1 MRRSN
6 LNALGFDTLRL
17 EGSLFVADYLEK
29 AAAGLAS
36 GQTASDYRVPRGLR
50 LNDEYGRAF
59 QIAQA
64 IWNQYEAAPSR
75 LESSVVELFRDAL
88 GYSPIEKVAPVAV
101 GERRF
106 PIGHLALGKIP
117 LVIGSPGSDLDASE
131 TRFSVEG
138 SGSRRKSPFQM
149 AQEYL
154 NACAAGASSGASS
167 GASCQAPRWA
177 IVTNGERIRLLRA
190 SPAMARPSYLE
201 FDLGTIMREKR
212 FPEFTMLWRLLHASR
227 AGTDKDDSVWDLW
240 RLEGE
245 NQGTRVREG
254 LKAGVTQA
262 LLSLGSGFLRY
273 EGTGNAALRAALDSG
288 TLGREAYFQELLR
301 LIYRFLFVFTIEERG
316 LIHAHPG
323 DDARAASHELYERGY
338 SLRRLRDKA
347 LRRSG
352 YDRHGDLW
360 EGVVILFRSL
370 GKGEEALD
378 LPALGGLF
386 APDQCPHIDACGLS
400 NYDLLCAMES
410 LRWAVAGNARTL
422 VDYKN
427 MDSEELGSV
436 YESLL
441 ELVPVVDLAAR
452 TFGFIGLGGEEG
464 STAGNARKTSGSYY
478 TPDCLV
484 QELIKSTLEPVI
496 EARLGAS
503 PAATGLSA
511 PSPRHLERAPDGSGL
526 SASIPGPE
534 ETARRILS
542 ITVIDPSCGSGHF
555 LLAAGRKLAE
565 ALALARSEDG
575 SVLEADYRH
584 ALREVVAHCLYGVD
598 LNPLAVELARM
609 SLWLEG
615 YEPGRPLSFID
626 HHIRCGNSLVG
637 VLDLDMLK
645 AGIPDGAYVALSG
658 DEAAVVKRY
667 KKRNADEKKSSGQG
681 QLFEDPIQSAEA
693 GIVALKWRLENIPD
707 NDLEAIGRKR
717 AAFEALLA
725 SPEYQR
731 VKLASDIY
739 TAAFFCD
746 KREGLPIPTTADVSL
761 AASGH
766 AESSASRGVNALA
779 RTIAE
784 RTRFFHWRLE
794 FPEVFAKG
802 GFDCVLGNP
811 PWERIKLQEEEF
823 FATRHTGIAHAKN
836 KAEREKLIASLSNG
850 TLYDQALYAE
860 FLRARK
866 AAEAASVFA
875 HIKGEERGRYPL
887 TGVGDVNTYALF
899 AETILGLTRSE
910 GRAGFIVPSGIATDD
925 STKAFFAH
933 ITSKGKLVS
942 LFDFENR
949 EGLFPDVDSRMKFCL
964 LTLGAASMA
973 SLAFFLTNTSQLAD
987 ERRRFCLRSD
997 EFALLNPNTLTCPV
1011 FRSAK
1016 DAEITAKIYR
1026 RVPVLMREGGS
1037 GEIEE
1042 ESYTGGLPSPG
1053 HSLLPHHNPWGI
1065 SFQAMFHM
1073 ANDSNL
1079 FHSSPAPDRLR
1090 LYEAK
1095 MIHQFDHRWA
1105 TYEGGGSRE
1114 IGNREIGESKGT
1126 GDLPPPDSSLLPPGS
1141 SLPPGCRDVTEAEKA
1156 DPAFTVRPRYWV
1168 DRREVLARIARAPR
1182 GLIKAWLA
1190 KDASGL
1196 REELSLCIE
1205 DAELLA
1211 LSGKKYAEAEELFS
1225 AVEAVLEARSPRWL
1239 MGWRDITNAT
1249 NERTVIAS
1257 VLPRVGVGNKV
1268 PLMLLGK
1275 HIESTEAT
1283 LLLADL
1289 NSIPHDYVA
1298 RQKMGGTTLNYFIYK
1313 QLPILPPPHYS
1324 LSDFLFI
1331 VPRVLELTYTAWDME
1346 GWAQDVWAASD
1357 ESIRAAIRQR
1367 AEEATVAL
1375 RGSRSEGTDTRRTA
1389 SGLPPFRFDPERR
1402 ARIRAE
1408 LDARY
1413 ARLYGLTR
1421 DELRYILDPAEA
1433 MGEDYPSETF
1443 RVLKEKEMAFYGEYR
1458 TGRLVLEAWDREE
1471 TK

>member
-1 MRRSN
+1 MRRTN

-29 AAAGLAS
+29 AATGLAS
-36 GQTASDYRVPRGLR
+36 GQNAADYRVPRGLR

-64 IWNQYEAAPSR
+64 IWSQNEVAPSR

-88 GYSPIEKVAPVAV
+88 GYSPIDKVAPVAV

-106 PIGHLALGKIP
+106 PIGHLALEKVP

-131 TRFSVEG
+131 ARFSVEG
-138 SGSRRKSPFQM
+138 SGSRKKSPFQM

-154 NACAAGASSGASS
+154 NARAGASGDSS
-167 GASCQAPRWA
+167 GLPGQAPLWA

-227 AGTDKDDSVWDLW
+227 AGVGDGGTVWEAW
-240 RLEGE
+240 RQEGE

-273 EGTGNAALRAALDSG
+273 EGPGNAALRAALDDGS
-288 TLGREAYFQELLR
+288 LGREAYFQELLR

-323 DDARAASHELYERGY
+323 DDTRAASHELYERGY

-360 EGVVILFRSL
+360 EGVGVLFRAL
-370 GKGEEALD
+370 GTGEPVLD

-386 APDQCPHIDACGLS
+386 ASDQCRSIDACGLS

-410 LRWAVAGNARTL
+410 LRWAISGNARTV

-452 TFGFIGLGGEEG
+452 SFGFIGVGGEEG

-478 TPDCLV
+478 TPDSLV
-484 QELIKSTLEPVI
+484 QELIKSALEPVI
-496 EARLGAS
+496 EARLRGE
-503 PAATGLSA
+503 AATA
-511 PSPRHLERAPDGSGL
+511 KNEA
-526 SASIPGPE
+526 A
-534 ETARRILS
+534 ILG

-565 ALALARSEDG
+565 TLALVRSEDG

-584 ALREVVAHCLYGVD
+584 ALREVIAHCLYGVD
-598 LNPLAVELARM
+598 LNPMAVELART

-626 HHIRCGNSLVG
+626 HHVRCGNSLVG
-637 VLDLDMLK
+637 VLDFDTLK
-645 AGIPDGAYVALSG
+645 VGIPDGAYAALSG
-658 DEAAVVKRY
+658 DDAAAVKRY
-667 KKRNADEKKSSGQG
+667 KKRNADEKKAAGQG
-681 QLFEDPIQSAEA
+681 QLFENPIQSAEA
-693 GIVALKWRLENIPD
+693 GIVALKWRLDTIPD
-707 NDLEAIGRKR
+707 DDLEAVGRKR

-725 SPEYQR
+725 SPEYRR

-746 KREGLPIPTTADVSL
+746 KRDGSLNGAPIPTTADVSL

-766 AESSASRGVNALA
+766 DESPGSRGVNALS
-779 RTIAE
+779 RLIAE
-784 RTRFFHWRLE
+784 RNRFFHWRLE

-811 PWERIKLQEEEF
+811 PWEVSQLGEEEF
-823 FATRHTGIAHAKN
+823 FTSRSSHVATLSGDRRKQAIA
-836 KAEREKLIASLSNG
+836 KLETDDPILWRDYCETKRVYEATN
-850 TLYDQALYAE
+850 T
-860 FLRARK
+860 FLRESSR
-866 AAEAASVFA
+866 F
-875 HIKGEERGRYPL
+875 PL
-887 TGVGDVNTYALF
+887 TAKGKLNTYALF
-899 AETILGLTRSE
+899 AETILNLTRTE

-925 STKAFFAH
+925 STKAYFAY

-942 LFDFENR
+942 LFDFENS
-949 EGLFPDVDSRMKFCL
+949 EAIFPSVHRSYKFCL
-964 LTLGAASMA
+964 LTIGAASMA
-973 SLAFFLTNTSQLAD
+973 ALAFFLTNTSQLGD
-987 ERRRFCLRSD
+987 ERKRFSLRSD

-1011 FRSAK
+1011 FRSAR
-1016 DAEITAKIYR
+1016 DAEITAKLYR
-1026 RVPVLMREGGS
+1026 RVPVLIEEAKREGD
-1037 GEIEE
+1037 
-1042 ESYTGGLPSPG
+1042 TDK
-1053 HSLLPHHNPWGI
+1053 NPWGI
-1065 SFQAMFHM
+1065 SFKQGLFNMTS
-1073 ANDSNL
+1073 DSGL
-1079 FHSSPAPDRLR
+1079 FHTSPDPDRLP

-1105 TYEGGGSRE
+1105 TYATEGSGAGRSGAADE
-1114 IGNREIGESKGT
+1114 A
-1126 GDLPPPDSSLLPPGS
+1126 DS
-1141 SLPPGCRDVTEAEKA
+1141 CRDVTDAEKA

-1168 DRREVLARIARAPR
+1168 DRRQVLARITRAPR
-1182 GLIKAWLA
+1182 SLIKAWLA
-1190 KDASGL
+1190 RDVADL
-1196 REELSLCIE
+1196 REELSLCME
-1205 DAELLA
+1205 DEELCA
-1211 LSGKKYAEAEELFS
+1211 VGGKKYAEPEEFFI

-1239 MGWRDITNAT
+1239 MGWRDICRAT
-1249 NERTVIAS
+1249 DERTVIAS
-1257 VLPRVGVGNKV
+1257 VVPRVATGD
-1268 PLMLLGK
+1268 
-1275 HIESTEAT
+1275 T
-1283 LLLADL
+1283 LLLMFPTVSDTTLCACL
-1289 NSIPHDYVA
+1289 VAEQNSLIHDYIA
-1298 RQKMGGTTLNYFIYK
+1298 RQKIGGTHLKYHYKK
-1313 QLPILPPPHYS
+1313 QLPNLPPSTYS
-1324 LSDFLFI
+1324 RDDLLFI
-1331 VPRVLELTYTAWDME
+1331 VPRVLELTYTARDME
-1346 GWAQDVWAASD
+1346 AWFHDVRAAAN
-1357 ESIRAAIRQR
+1357 EATRAAIRQR
-1367 AEEATVAL
+1367 AEDAGAWERRESA
-1375 RGSRSEGTDTRRTA
+1375 EGGGDD
-1389 SGLPPFRFDPERR
+1389 LPPFPYNPERR

-1421 DELRYILDPAEA
+1421 DELRYILDPADA

-1443 RVLKEKEMAFYGEYR
+1443 RVLKNKELAEYGEYR

-1471 TK
+1471 AR

>member
-1 MRRSN
+1 MRRTN
-6 LNALGFDTLRL
+6 LNAQGFDTLRL

-36 GQTASDYRVPRGLR
+36 GQSAVDYRVPRGLR

-64 IWNQYEAAPSR
+64 IWSQYEAAPPK

-88 GYSPIEKVAPVAV
+88 GYSPIDKVAPVAV

-106 PIGHLALGKIP
+106 PIGHLALGKVP
-117 LVIGSPGSDLDASE
+117 LVIGSPGSDLDGSE
-131 TRFSVEG
+131 ARFSVEG
-138 SGSRRKSPFQM
+138 SGSRKKSPFQM

-154 NACAAGASSGASS
+154 NARSGASGDSS
-167 GASCQAPRWA
+167 GTPGQAPLWA

-212 FPEFTMLWRLLHASR
+212 FPEFAMLWRILHASR
-227 AGTDKDDSVWDLW
+227 AGVSDGGTVWEAW
-240 RLEGE
+240 RQEGE

-262 LLSLGSGFLRY
+262 LLSLGSGFLRH
-273 EGTGNAALRAALDSG
+273 EGPGNAALRAALDDGS
-288 TLGREAYFQELLR
+288 LSREAYFQELLR

-360 EGVVILFRSL
+360 EGVGVLFRAL
-370 GKGEEALD
+370 GTGQDALD

-386 APDQCPHIDACGLS
+386 APDQCPTIDACGLS

-410 LRWAVAGNARTL
+410 LRWAVAGNARTV

-452 TFGFIGLGGEEG
+452 SFGFVGVGGEEG

-478 TPDCLV
+478 TPDSLV
-484 QELIKSTLEPVI
+484 QELIKSALEPVI

-511 PSPRHLERAPDGSGL
+511 PSPRHPERAPDGSGL
-526 SASIPGPE
+526 SASIPSPE
-534 ETARRILS
+534 DTARRILS

-565 ALALARSEDG
+565 ALALVRSEDG

-584 ALREVVAHCLYGVD
+584 ALREVIAHCLYGVD
-598 LNPLAVELARM
+598 LNPMAVELART

-626 HHIRCGNSLVG
+626 HHVRCGNSLVG
-637 VLDLDMLK
+637 VLDFGMLK
-645 AGIPDGAYVALSG
+645 DGVPDGAYVAISG
-658 DEAAVVKRY
+658 DDAAAVKRY
-667 KKRNADEKKSSGQG
+667 KKRNADEKKAAGQG
-681 QLFEDPIQSAEA
+681 QLFEHPIQSAEA
-693 GIVALKWRLENIPD
+693 GIVALKWRLDTIPD
-707 NDLEAIGRKR
+707 DDLDGVGRKR
-717 AAFEALLA
+717 AAFTALLA
-725 SPEYQR
+725 SPEYRR

-746 KREGLPIPTTADVSL
+746 KREGAPIPTTADVSL

-766 AESSASRGVNALA
+766 DESPVSRGVNALS
-779 RTIAE
+779 RLIAE
-784 RTRFFHWRLE
+784 RNRFFHWRLE

-823 FATRHTGIAHAKN
+823 FAPRHAGIANARN
-836 KAEREKLIASLSNG
+836 KAEREKLIESLPSG
-850 TLYDQALYAE
+850 SLYDKALYAE
-860 FLRARK
+860 FLQARK

-875 HIKGEERGRYPL
+875 HIKGDEGGRYPL

-899 AETILGLTRSE
+899 AETILDLTRTE

-925 STKAFFAH
+925 STKAYFAH

-942 LFDFENR
+942 LFDFENS
-949 EGLFPDVDSRMKFCL
+949 EAIFPAVHRSYKFCL
-964 LTLGAASMA
+964 LTIGASSMA
-973 SLAFFLTNTSQLAD
+973 SLAFFLTDTSQLAD
-987 ERRRFCLRSD
+987 GRRRFSLRSD

-1011 FRSAK
+1011 FRSAR

-1026 RVPVLMREGGS
+1026 RVPVL
-1037 GEIEE
+1037 IEE
-1042 ESYTGGLPSPG
+1042 VKRKGDTDK
-1053 HSLLPHHNPWGI
+1053 NPWGI
-1065 SFQAMFHM
+1065 SFQRMIDM
-1073 ANDSNL
+1073 ANDSDL
-1079 FHSSPAPDRLR
+1079 FHSNPAPDRLS

-1095 MIHQFDHRWA
+1095 MIHQADHRWA
-1105 TYEGGGSRE
+1105 TYAAQGAGDGRNGASGGAASDAS
-1114 IGNREIGESKGT
+1114 GEA
-1126 GDLPPPDSSLLPPGS
+1126 DA
-1141 SLPPGCRDVTEAEKA
+1141 CRDVTDAEKA
-1156 DPAFTVRPRYWV
+1156 DPDFTVRPRYWV
-1168 DRREVLARIARAPR
+1168 DRREVIARITRAPR
-1182 GLIKAWLA
+1182 RLVKAWLA
-1190 KDASGL
+1190 KDAADL
-1196 REELSLCIE
+1196 RQELSLCME
-1205 DAELLA
+1205 DEELLA
-1211 LSGKKYAEAEELFS
+1211 LSGKKYAEAEELFT

-1257 VLPRVGVGNKV
+1257 VVPRVGVGNNL
-1268 PLMLLGK
+1268 PLMLFPK
-1275 HIESTEAT
+1275 EVSSCRCAM
-1283 LLLADL
+1283 LLANLAALALDF
-1289 NSIPHDYVA
+1289 VA
-1298 RQKMGGTTLNYFIYK
+1298 RHKTGGTHMNYFIYK
-1313 QLPILPPPHYS
+1313 QLPILPPATYYA
-1324 LSDFLFI
+1324 SDFLFI
-1331 VPRVLELTYTAWDME
+1331 VPRVLELTYTAWDMAA
-1346 GWAQDVWAASD
+1346 WAQDVWAAAD
-1357 ESIRAAIRQR
+1357 DATRAAIRQR
-1367 AEEATVAL
+1367 GEEAGSWGRGVRSQGSVP
-1375 RGSRSEGTDTRRTA
+1375 RGSPAEGN
-1389 SGLPPFRFDPERR
+1389 GLHPFPYNPERR
-1402 ARIRAE
+1402 AHIRAE

-1413 ARLYGLTR
+1413 ARLYGLSR
-1421 DELRYILDPAEA
+1421 DELQYILDPADA

-1443 RVLKEKEMAFYGEYR
+1443 RVLKEKELAAYGEYR
-1458 TGRLVLEAWDREE
+1458 TRRLVLEAWDREE
-1471 TK
+1471 EA